1 MIFSGAHGSGAS
13 RHASRALAGAL
24 ALAATAL
31 APATASAQ
39 RAPAVEVDEES
50 SDRRRPG
57 ELVAFALS
65 ATTYGLRVGTMIE
78 WAVGRRANDGEPET
92 FWILPGALALAGA
105 TGALLVDHYHPL
117 RRGRAFSVGSA
128 TIAGYL
134 GSLALSMQLRGEA
147 VPSAVSLTGPA
158 TFIGSTAGVV
168 TGILVGHL
176 TDARPGP
183 ALFVATGAVGSTL
196 MGAFLCGALRC
207 GSDLGAWALTGEAIG
222 IVATLASVNAF
233 NPTARDMRL
242 SAIGA
247 IGGLLP
253 AASALG
259 AYVARDGGV
268 TETAWAR
275 VSAMAL
281 GGIVLGGV
289 AGYAIG
295 RSTRPSRSS
304 SGAVAVLPSF
314 GAGLGRSLGVTVMG
328 EL

>member
-1 MIFSGAHGSGAS
+1 MTSSGAHGSCDS
-13 RHASRALAGAL
+13 RRRGRAVAWAFAL
-24 ALAATAL
+24 LAATAT
-31 APATASAQ
+31 PSVASAQ
-39 RAPAVEVDEES
+39 RAPAAEVDEES

-57 ELVAFALS
+57 ELIAFALS

-105 TGALLVDHYHPL
+105 SGALLVDHYRPL

-158 TFIGSTAGVV
+158 TFIGSTAGIV
-168 TGILVGHL
+168 TGIVVGHL

-183 ALFVATGAVGSTL
+183 ALFIATGTVGSTL
-196 MGAFLCGALRC
+196 IGSFLCGALRC
-207 GSDLGAWALTGEAIG
+207 GSDLGAWALTGEAVG
-222 IVATLASVNAF
+222 LVATLASVNAF
-233 NPTARDMRL
+233 NPSARDMRL
-242 SAIGA
+242 TAIGA

-259 AYVARDGGV
+259 AYVSRDGGI
-268 TETAWAR
+268 TEGAWSR

-281 GGIVLGGV
+281 GGLVLGGV

-295 RSTRPSRSS
+295 RTTRPSRAPSS
-304 SGAVAVLPSF
+304 NVALLPNF
-314 GAGLGRSLGVTVMG
+314 GAGLGHSLGVTVLG

>member
-1 MIFSGAHGSGAS
+1 MTSSGAQGVCVARRRGHIA
-13 RHASRALAGAL
+13 AWAL
-24 ALAATAL
+24 ALLASTAAPSTAH
-31 APATASAQ
+31 AQ
-39 RAPAVEVDEES
+39 RVPEVDEES
-50 SDRRRPG
+50 SDRRRTG
-57 ELVAFALS
+57 EVIAFALS

-78 WAVGRRANDGEPET
+78 WAIGRRANDGEPET

-105 TGALLVDHYHPL
+105 SGALLVDHYRPL
-117 RRGRAFSVGSA
+117 RRGRAFSVGAA
-128 TIAGYL
+128 TISGYL

-158 TFIGSTAGVV
+158 TFIGSTAGIV
-168 TGILVGHL
+168 TGIVVGHL

-183 ALFVATGAVGSTL
+183 ALFVATGTVGSTL
-196 MGAFLCGALRC
+196 VGTFLCGALRC
-207 GSDLGAWALTGEAIG
+207 GSDLGAWALTGEAVG
-222 IVATLASVNAF
+222 LVATLASANAF

-242 SAIGA
+242 TALGA

-259 AYVARDGGV
+259 AYVSRDGGL
-268 TETAWAR
+268 TEGAWSR

-281 GGIVLGGV
+281 GGLVLGGV

-295 RSTRPSRSS
+295 RSTRPSHTASS
-304 SGAVAVLPSF
+304 NVAVLPNF
-314 GAGLGRSLGVTVMG
+314 GAGLGHSLGVTVLG